1 MESNKGFFPGSPT
14 FTNIYINH
22 SCAFGHDPYILMGSL
37 GWWKKLEEYSY
48 YFHIWVFV
56 INPTVRVHIYPLY
69 VVGGNS
75 KIFSIFSPR
84 MFGED
89 FVPFWW
95 AGIFFE
101 WVGWNHQLV
110 IQWPPCCNGK
120 CGQVGWCHLNL
131 VFVFVILLDLFVSE
145 EFHPQVLVG
154 NLIKDW
160 LATELQVYNKP
171 CWDLNQYF
179 SFF

>member
-1 MESNKGFFPGSPT
+1 MKKVGG
-14 FTNIYINH
+14 
-22 SCAFGHDPYILMGSL
+22 ILL
-37 GWWKKLEEYSY
+37 

-89 FVPFWW
+89 FVPFWR
-95 AGIFFE
+95 AGIFFQ

-120 CGQVGWCHLNL
+120 CGAGWLMSSKPCFCFCDFTWFVCFRGIPPPSIGWESYQGLASNWTAGL
-131 VFVFVILLDLFVSE
+131 QQAMLGSESVLFVFLGRGFKDFLFSPLLGEMIQFD
-145 EFHPQVLVG
+145 
-154 NLIKDW
+154 
-160 LATELQVYNKP
+160 
-171 CWDLNQYF
+171 
-179 SFF
+179 

>member
-1 MESNKGFFPGSPT
+1 MESKKVFFLAHLHLPIYTSTIHVLLAMVHTFWWDPSWGHGRENHIFWGGNQTWYPGRFSGVP
-14 FTNIYINH
+14 FAPWNFECH
-22 SCAFGHDPYILMGSL
+22 EFF

-56 INPTVRVHIYPLY
+56 INPTVRVYIYPLY

-89 FVPFWW
+89 FIPFWR

-120 CGQVGWCHLNL
+120 CG
-131 VFVFVILLDLFVSE
+131 
-145 EFHPQVLVG
+145 
-154 NLIKDW
+154 
-160 LATELQVYNKP
+160 
-171 CWDLNQYF
+171 
-179 SFF
+179 